1 MAVTE
6 KRISNIE
13 KTLTRQDE
21 QIARLFSDVNEIKE
35 MFVSVKGIWKLAL
48 IVMVGLGSIQLGVCD
63 ALLKMM

>member
-35 MFVSVKGIWKLAL
+35 MFVSVK
-48 IVMVGLGSIQLGVCD
+48 
-63 ALLKMM
+63 

>member
-35 MFVSVKGIWKLAL
+35 MFVSVKGMWKGAL
-48 IVMVGLGSIQLGVCD
+48 IVMVGLGGIQLGVFD